1 MKAVLVSGDQQH
13 AINNVQQ
20 RTNRDAPS
28 DNADSRR
35 QADTLRATA
44 DDGRP
49 DPLSAQGPAG
59 FRPPAAAYAGK
70 SAARESLTLLRAL
83 WRSASRLRVSL
94 LAAGIVVVLLGNMVG
109 QIKLN
114 DWNGTFFD
122 ALAQRNLPALGHELL
137 IFLVI
142 IGFLL
147 GFVVWQTW
155 MQQMLKVRLREWL
168 THHLLDEWL
177 VRGRAYRLGLAGQLG
192 VNPDQRIEEDTR
204 KLTELSASLGVGL
217 LQAAMLLVSFIG
229 ILWALSSHLVFTF
242 GGHQFSIPGYMV
254 WCAIIY
260 ALIGSVLTWRVGVP
274 LIGLNAELYA
284 REAELR
290 FALVRVSE
298 SAESIAL
305 FHGEQDERRQLEGNL
320 NRVIGTMKQ
329 LSGALSRLTW
339 ITSGY
344 GWVAIVVPIVV
355 ASPGYF
361 SGGLTMG
368 GLMMVVGAFNQ
379 VQGSLRWFVDQ
390 FPSIADWR
398 ATLHRVSAFKAAV
411 DEVDKID
418 EAVER
423 IKLERH
429 PEGALAFD
437 GVSVLLSDGRV
448 VISEATVEIDRGE
461 RVLIVGESG
470 AGKSTLFRA
479 LAGLWPW
486 GGGTIRLPDPDK
498 MMFMPQRPYLPL
510 GTMRAAITYPDPP
523 EAFETAEIEKV
534 VKRVGLAEFLPM
546 LDFEGRLD
554 KNLSLGQQQLIGF
567 ARLLLH
573 RPSWVFLDEAT
584 SALDEVSQRRVMS
597 MFDHELEGAAVVSI
611 GHRPGLEAFHTRV
624 LHLVR
629 TPNGAMLHHDAPR
642 DSIYVL
648 PQRIG
653 ALIGRASAAINLGHF
668 GLGKTLPAEP
678 KESGPEK
685 LRSTA

>member
-1 MKAVLVSGDQQH
+1 M
-13 AINNVQQ
+13 QQ
-20 RTNRDAPS
+20 RQNRDAPGEH
-28 DNADSRR
+28 ADSRPQTDKFR
-35 QADTLRATA
+35 SA
-44 DDGRP
+44 DD
-49 DPLSAQGPAG
+49 PARAEAADSHAPAE
-59 FRPPAAAYAGK
+59 FRPPAAAYEGK
-70 SAARESLTLLRAL
+70 SAAHESLTLLRAL

-94 LAAGIVVVLLGNMVG
+94 LAAGIVTVLVGNMIG
-109 QIKLN
+109 QVRLN
-114 DWNGTFFD
+114 NWNGTFFD
-122 ALAQRNLPALGHELL
+122 ALSQRNLPGLGHQLL
-137 IFLVI
+137 VFILIVAVLLALVV
-142 IGFLL
+142 G
-147 GFVVWQTW
+147 QTW

-168 THHLLDEWL
+168 THHLLDQWL
-177 VRGRAYRLGLAGQLG
+177 VRGRAYRLGLAGQIG

-204 KLTELSASLGVGL
+204 KLTELSAGLGVGL
-217 LQAAMLLVSFIG
+217 LQASMLLVSFIG
-229 ILWALSSHLVFTF
+229 ILWALSSKLVFTF
-242 GGHQFSIPGYMV
+242 GGYHFSIPGYMV
-254 WCAIIY
+254 WCAIAY
-260 ALIGSVLTWRVGVP
+260 ALIGSLLTWRVGVP

-320 NRVIGTMKQ
+320 NRVIATMGD

-344 GWVAIVVPIVV
+344 GWVAIVVPIIV

-411 DEVDKID
+411 DEVDRID
-418 EAVER
+418 DAVER
-423 IKLERH
+423 ISLVRH
-429 PEGALAFD
+429 PEGKLAFD

-448 VISEATVEIDRGE
+448 VISEATVEIGHGE

-470 AGKSTLFRA
+470 AGKSSLFRA

-486 GGGTIRLPDPDK
+486 GGGTIRLPNPNS

-510 GTMRAAITYPDPP
+510 GTMRSAITYPDPP
-523 EAFETAEIEKV
+523 TAFDTADVETV

-554 KNLSLGQQQLIGF
+554 KSLSLGQQQLIGF

-597 MFDHELEGAAVVSI
+597 MFDHELCSATVLSI

-629 TPNGAMLHHDAPR
+629 TPQGAMLHHHAPPEQVH
-642 DSIYVL
+642 VL
-648 PQRIG
+648 LQRG
-653 ALIGRASAAINLGHF
+653 ALVGVGAALNLGA
-668 GLGKTLPAEP
+668 GAAAPTLPTKVAERAAENP
-678 KESGPEK
+678 TRR
-685 LRSTA
+685 LRTTA

>member
-1 MKAVLVSGDQQH
+1 MHERLS
-13 AINNVQQ
+13 
-20 RTNRDAPS
+20 RDAPGEH
-28 DNADSRR
+28 ADSRPR
-35 QADTLRATA
+35 TDHKVRDAADSA
-44 DDGRP
+44 RP
-49 DPLSAQGPAG
+49 DAAEAQGTTE
-59 FRPPAAAYAGK
+59 FQPPAAAYEGR
-70 SAARESLTLLRAL
+70 SAARESLTLLHSL

-94 LAAGIVVVLLGNMVG
+94 LTACIFVVLIGNMVG
-109 QIKLN
+109 QIRLN
-114 DWNGTFFD
+114 DWNGDFFD
-122 ALAQRNLPALGHELL
+122 ALSERNLPSMGHELL
-137 IFLVI
+137 VFLAIVA
-142 IGFLL
+142 LL
-147 GFVVWQTW
+147 LTLVVGQTW

-168 THHLLDEWL
+168 THHLLDRWL

-204 KLTELSASLGVGL
+204 KLTELSAGLGVGL
-217 LQAAMLLVSFIG
+217 LQAGMLLVSFIG
-229 ILWALSSHLVFTF
+229 ILWVLSSKLTFVFD
-242 GGHQFSIPGYMV
+242 GHHFSIPGYMV
-254 WCAIIY
+254 WCAAAY
-260 ALIGSVLTWRVGVP
+260 ALIGSLLTWRVGAP

-305 FHGEQDERRQLEGNL
+305 FHGEAGERRQLEGNL
-320 NRVIGTMKQ
+320 DRIIATMRD
-329 LSGALSRLTW
+329 LSGALSKLTW

-361 SGGLTMG
+361 SGSLSMG

-390 FPSIADWR
+390 FPAIADWR

-411 DEVDKID
+411 DEVDRID
-418 EAVER
+418 DAVER
-423 IKLERH
+423 INLVPH
-429 PEGALAFD
+429 PQGTLAFD

-448 VISEATVEIDRGE
+448 VISEATVEIGHGE

-486 GGGTIRLPDPDK
+486 GGGTIRQPAAGS

-510 GTMRAAITYPDPP
+510 GTMHAAITYPDAPDAFDAADV
-523 EAFETAEIEKV
+523 EAA

-554 KNLSLGQQQLIGF
+554 KSLSLGQQQLIGF

-573 RPSWVFLDEAT
+573 RPAWVFLDEAT

-597 MFDHELEGAAVVSI
+597 LFDHELDGATVLSI

-629 TPNGAMLHHDAPR
+629 TPEGARLRHQAPP
-642 DSIYVL
+642 DSVHVL
-648 PQRIG
+648 PQRGTRAG
-653 ALIGRASAAINLGHF
+653 AGLAIHLGAAGINL
-668 GLGKTLPAEP
+668 PADVAGQVDEEP
-678 KESGPEK
+678 ARR
-685 LRSTA
+685 LSTA

>member
-1 MKAVLVSGDQQH
+1 MGPQGRSRGTDKDAN
-13 AINNVQQ
+13 NNVQD
-20 RTNRDAPS
+20 RLSRDAPGDS
-28 DNADSRR
+28 ADSRPR
-35 QADTLRATA
+35 TDKKFRDAADTARLDADNAQTSRGFQPPTTA
-44 DDGRP
+44 
-49 DPLSAQGPAG
+49 
-59 FRPPAAAYAGK
+59 YEGK
-70 SAARESLTLLRAL
+70 SAWRESLTLLRQL
-83 WRSASRLRVSL
+83 WRSASRLRIGL
-94 LAAGIVVVLLGNMVG
+94 LTGGIVIVLVGNMIG
-109 QIKLN
+109 QVRLN
-114 DWNGTFFD
+114 DWNGAFFD
-122 ALAQRNLPALGHELL
+122 ALAQRNLSGLGHQLL
-137 IFLVI
+137 VFLAV

-147 GFVVWQTW
+147 ALVVGQTW

-168 THHLLDEWL
+168 THHLLDQWL
-177 VRGRAYRLGLAGQLG
+177 VRGRAYRLGLAGQIG
-192 VNPDQRIEEDTR
+192 INPDQRIEEDTR
-204 KLTELSASLGVGL
+204 KLTELSAGLGVGL
-217 LQAAMLLVSFIG
+217 LQASMLLVSFIG
-229 ILWALSSHLVFTF
+229 ILWVLSSKLAFTV
-242 GGHQFSIPGYMV
+242 GGFHVSIPGYMV
-254 WCAIIY
+254 WCALAY
-260 ALIGSVLTWRVGVP
+260 AAIGSLLTWRVGVP
-274 LIGLNAELYA
+274 LIGLNAELYN

-320 NRVIGTMKQ
+320 DRVIVTMRG
-329 LSGALSRLTW
+329 LSSALSKLTW

-344 GWVAIVVPIVV
+344 GWVAIVVPIIV

-361 SGGLTMG
+361 SGSLTMG

-411 DEVDKID
+411 DQVDRID
-418 EAVER
+418 DAVER
-423 IKLERH
+423 ISLMPH
-429 PEGALAFD
+429 PKGTLAFD

-448 VISEATVEIDRGE
+448 VIQEATVEIGHGE

-486 GGGTIRLPDPDK
+486 GGGTIRLPEARS

-510 GTMRAAITYPDPP
+510 GTMRSAITYPDAPDAFDTADV
-523 EAFETAEIEKV
+523 EAA

-554 KNLSLGQQQLIGF
+554 KSLSLGQQQLIGF

-573 RPSWVFLDEAT
+573 RPLWVFLDEAT

-597 MFDHELEGAAVVSI
+597 MFDHELEGATVLSI

-629 TPNGAMLHHDAPR
+629 TPQGAMLHHQAPAEG
-642 DSIYVL
+642 VHLL
-648 PQRIG
+648 PQRSAAAIHLG
-653 ALIGRASAAINLGHF
+653 AAGAALAAKASASARE
-668 GLGKTLPAEP
+668 KPAP
-678 KESGPEK
+678 

>member
-1 MKAVLVSGDQQH
+1 MLDRLS
-13 AINNVQQ
+13 
-20 RTNRDAPS
+20 RDAPGGH
-28 DNADSRR
+28 ADSRPR
-35 QADTLRATA
+35 PEHKFRDAADTTRLDAANAETS
-44 DDGRP
+44 P
-49 DPLSAQGPAG
+49 EFQ
-59 FRPPAAAYAGK
+59 PPTAAYAGK
-70 SAARESLTLLRAL
+70 SAWRESLTLLRTL
-83 WRSASRLRVSL
+83 WRSAARLRVGL
-94 LAAGIVVVLLGNMVG
+94 LAGGIVVVLVGNMIG
-109 QIKLN
+109 QVRLN
-114 DWNGTFFD
+114 DWNGAFFD
-122 ALAQRNLPALGHELL
+122 ALSQRNLPSLGHQLV
-137 IFLVI
+137 IFLTVI
-142 IGFLL
+142 AFLL
-147 GFVVWQTW
+147 ALVVGQTW

-168 THHLLDEWL
+168 THHLLDQWL
-177 VRGRAYRLGLAGQLG
+177 VRGRAYRLGLAGQIG
-192 VNPDQRIEEDTR
+192 INPDQRIEEDTR

-217 LQAAMLLVSFIG
+217 LQATMLLVSFIG
-229 ILWALSSHLVFTF
+229 ILWALSSKLAFTV
-242 GGHQFSIPGYMV
+242 GGFHISIPGYMV
-254 WCAIIY
+254 WCALAY
-260 ALIGSVLTWRVGVP
+260 ALIGSLLTWRVGVP
-274 LIGLNAELYA
+274 LIGLNAELYN

-305 FHGEQDERRQLEGNL
+305 FHGERDERRQLEGNL
-320 NRVIGTMKQ
+320 TRVIVTMGD
-329 LSGALSRLTW
+329 LSGALSKLTW

-344 GWVAIVVPIVV
+344 GWVAIVVPIIV

-361 SGGLTMG
+361 SGSLTMG

-411 DEVDKID
+411 DGVDRID
-418 EAVER
+418 DAVER
-423 IKLERH
+423 ISLVPH
-429 PEGALAFD
+429 PHGTLAFD
-437 GVSVLLSDGRV
+437 GLSVLLSDGRV
-448 VISEATVEIDRGE
+448 VIQEATVEIGRGE

-486 GGGTIRLPDPDK
+486 GGGTIRLPDAGG

-510 GTMRAAITYPDPP
+510 GTMRAAITYPDAPDAFDTVDV
-523 EAFETAEIEKV
+523 EAA

-554 KNLSLGQQQLIGF
+554 KSLSLGQQQLIGF

-597 MFDHELEGAAVVSI
+597 MFDHELAGATVLSI

-629 TPNGAMLHHDAPR
+629 TPQGARLHHQAPAEGVH
-642 DSIYVL
+642 VL
-648 PQRIG
+648 PQRG
-653 ALIGRASAAINLGHF
+653 ALAGAGETVDLGVASNPIPAAVAEQAADE
-668 GLGKTLPAEP
+668 PAP
-678 KESGPEK
+678 R